1 MADNVQQRVRT
12 SQTNKRN
19 EDLENYIVSNFSSGH
34 RKREKSL
41 CRQKLFG
48 PYLLDLSIQTSLHFI
63 LKHRGFLKCTL
74 ATCNQTQ
81 KNTGTV
87 MSLPIR
93 ILK

>member
-34 RKREKSL
+34 RKREKTS

-48 PYLLDLSIQTSLHFI
+48 PYLLDLSIQTRSTLHI
-63 LKHRGFLKCTL
+63 KVPGFPQVHFNHL
-74 ATCNQTQ
+74 
-81 KNTGTV
+81 
-87 MSLPIR
+87 
-93 ILK
+93 